1 MNWGINMNTNQCP
14 RSKALTMI
22 DDGRVGAEQMLEMCL
37 AYMSHDDV
45 EDMLDAN
52 ELTDRF
58 FDDD

>member
-1 MNWGINMNTNQCP
+1 MNTNQCP
-14 RSKALTMI
+14 RSKALAMI